1 MARGK
6 KQKAAKATPKAEA
19 PKAEE
24 PKAEEVKKGGG
35 MFALSRGTAM
45 GRQARWRFFQF
56 QLVGT
61 YVHMCHFSSSGQL
74 VGWNCC
80 WYVGTAIRLG
90 TWQLNFWHPRN
101 QRFVGGRDGPGF

>member
-6 KQKAAKATPKAEA
+6 KQKAAKASPKAEA

-90 TWQLNFWHPRN
+90 T
-101 QRFVGGRDGPGF
+101 